1 VSEVQRDGTTGRIN
15 SNVLYKNL
23 MEKFKWGNMAE
34 ENVYLDETIL
44 RQTKNFRNIFY
55 RLSEQLNAEG
65 KKDSAIIV
73 LDYCQEVMPHNKVA
87 FDVFVVR
94 ILEGY
99 YQTGATEKANNLAK
113 ELLRIHEENAKYFLG
128 FKAKKNLVRQ
138 DVEDNIQILNYIWQ
152 VVDFNKQTELAADI
166 RKRIDSLQVGL

>member
-1 VSEVQRDGTTGRIN
+1 
-15 SNVLYKNL
+15 

-34 ENVYLDETIL
+34 DNVYLDETIL

-55 RLSEQLNAEG
+55 RLSEQLTLEG
-65 KKDSAIIV
+65 KKDSAVKV
-73 LDYCQEVMPHNKVA
+73 LDYCLQVMPHKKVA
-87 FDVFVVR
+87 YDVFVVR

-99 YQTGATEKANNLAK
+99 YQVGATEKANNLAK
-113 ELLRIHEENAKYFLG
+113 ELLRIHEENAKYFLT

-138 DVEDNIQILNYIWQ
+138 DLEDNVQILNYIWQ
-152 VVDFNKQTELAADI
+152 VVEFNKQTELAADI